1 MSKVHSVMA
10 RGIRLRRVDHDKSG
24 ARAIRVAAAL
34 TAATVACTLALATT
48 AEAGVDRGL
57 GYDTNHRGSLSL
69 ITRITGAQAM
79 WNAGYAGQGVGV
91 AVIDTGIT
99 PVPGLDQPGKV
110 LNGVDLSFDLQDP
123 SAVPFVD
130 GFGHGTHMAGII
142 AGSDVAP
149 DASSAGCDKCLGT
162 SPYTDSTKFVGI
174 APEAHIVNVKVGA
187 FDGAADV
194 TQVIAAIRW
203 VVDHRNDPGYNIRV
217 LNLSYGTD
225 TTQSASVD
233 PLARAIEAAWD
244 AGIVV
249 VAAGGNE
256 GKLATTLAMPAV
268 SPVGIAVGSTDSQD
282 SVQVGD
288 DKVSIF
294 AQHGTPDRPVDFA
307 TPGTS
312 VISLKVPG
320 SFVDRNTTSGR
331 IGTRFQRG
339 SGTSQSTA
347 IVSGLAALLFSKF
360 PTATPDQIKGFLRA
374 NALPYKDT
382 ISGKVW
388 FLGQGE
394 ASVSKA
400 VLVDELPPA
409 TGTPARSTGLGSVES
424 SRGSFHVFV
433 NGQARTGEVD
443 VFDQPWSSDEVSTSW
458 DADAWN
464 GSRWSGSAWQGAR
477 WSGARWTGAGWT
489 AGVWDGARWTGAR
502 WSDAGW
508 E

>member
-1 MSKVHSVMA
+1 MSKVHRA
-10 RGIRLRRVDHDKSG
+10 TTRGIRLRGTDHKRGS
-24 ARAIRVAAAL
+24 RAIRVAAAL
-34 TAATVACTLALATT
+34 FTASVACTLATVT
-48 AEAGVDRGL
+48 SVEAGVDRGL
-57 GYDTNHRGSLSL
+57 GYDTNHKGSLSL

-91 AVIDTGIT
+91 AVIDTGVT
-99 PVPGLDQPGKV
+99 AVQGLDQPGKV
-110 LNGVDLSFDLQDP
+110 VNGVDLSFDLQDP
-123 SAVPFVD
+123 SAVPFAD
-130 GFGHGTHMAGII
+130 SFGHGTHMAGII
-142 AGSDVAP
+142 AGSDVEP
-149 DASSAGCDKCLGT
+149 GTSSTDCEKCLGT
-162 SPYTDSTKFVGI
+162 SAYTDSTKFVGI

-203 VVDHRNDPGYNIRV
+203 VIDHRADPQFNIRV

-225 TTQSASVD
+225 TLQSPAVD
-233 PLARAIEAAWD
+233 PLARAIEDAWD

-249 VAAGGNE
+249 VVAGGNE
-256 GKLATTLAMPAV
+256 GKLATTLAMPAS
-268 SPVGIAVGSTDSQD
+268 SPVAIAVGSTDSQD

-288 DKVSIF
+288 DKVSAF

-307 TPGTS
+307 APGSS

-360 PTATPDQIKGFLRA
+360 PTATPDQIKAFLRTT
-374 NALPYKDT
+374 ALPYKDT
-382 ISGKVW
+382 LSGKMW

-394 ASVSKA
+394 ANVSKA
-400 VLVDELPPA
+400 AIAAELPAA
-409 TGTPARSTGLGSVES
+409 TRSTAHSTGLGSLEA

-433 NGQARTGEVD
+433 NGIARTGEID
-443 VFDQPWSSDEVSTSW
+443 VFAQPWLPDAISTSW
-458 DADAWN
+458 SADVWN
-464 GSRWSGSAWQGAR
+464 GARWSGDVWTGAR